1 MPQGMTGAEIESQ
14 QNDVNEQY
22 ECANADSESLCQ
34 KECLH
39 RVMPQKNK
47 KNDGKIHEIT
57 TNILKDER
65 EAVLAATMPLAF
77 GHGASSRVEK
87 ECPIVRLASAIPSCA
102 KA

>member
-22 ECANADSESLCQ
+22 ECANADSESLCE

-47 KNDGKIHEIT
+47 KNDRKIHEIT
-57 TNILKDER
+57 MNILKDER
-65 EAVLAATMPLAF
+65 EAVLAVIIALAF
-77 GHGASSRVEK
+77 GHGASRRVEK
-87 ECPIVRLASAIPSCA
+87 ECPIVRLAVVITSCS
-102 KA
+102 KS